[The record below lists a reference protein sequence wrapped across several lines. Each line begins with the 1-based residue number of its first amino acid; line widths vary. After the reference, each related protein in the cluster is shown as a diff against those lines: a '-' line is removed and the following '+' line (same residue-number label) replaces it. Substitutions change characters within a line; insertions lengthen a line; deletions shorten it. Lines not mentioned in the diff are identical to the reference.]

1 MGAEVF
7 VGLGAR
13 TALGRVLDAQRA
25 LARADRAF
33 AGPRLF

>member
-7 VGLGAR
+7 IGVGPW

-25 LARADRAF
+25 LARADRAL
-33 AGPRLF
+33 ACPRLL